1 MYEQIKKATIHVNQV
16 YRDCVMTMLITM
28 TTILK
33 EEDYNQ
39 HYFYFKTET
48 LKEDFKLSDTDI
60 NNVVFECMRLTVK
73 LHDSFI
79 NLFKRI
85 DFKINKENKLY
96 LICDINTDIFLE
108 LFL

>member
-1 MYEQIKKATIHVNQV
+1 MRKSIEKATIHVNQA
-16 YRDCVMTMLITM
+16 YRDCVISMLITI
-28 TTILK
+28 TTVLK

-39 HYFYFKTET
+39 HYFYFNIET
-48 LKEDFKLSDTDI
+48 LKERFKLSDNDI
-60 NNVVFECMRLTVK
+60 NNVVIECMRLTVK

-85 DFKINKENKLY
+85 DFKINKENQLY
-96 LICDINTDIFLE
+96 LICDINTDIFLD

>member
-1 MYEQIKKATIHVNQV
+1 MYKAIEKATTHVNQL
-16 YRDCVMTMLITM
+16 YRDCVGIMLITI

-39 HYFYFKTET
+39 HYFYFKIET
-48 LKEDFKLSDTDI
+48 LKEDFKLNDNDI

-85 DFKINKENKLY
+85 DFKINKENQLY
-96 LICDINTDIFLE
+96 LICDINTDIFLD